1 MVKRERLK
9 DKIPE
14 LLSDGPLSERKNLY
28 EYQERRRQMR
38 KIQKQYPSLLDGVAR
53 EIEDSLKRLDKW
65 MREEH

>member
-1 MVKRERLK
+1 MVKRERVK
-9 DKIPE
+9 DKIPQ

-38 KIQKQYPSLLDGVAR
+38 KIQKKYPSLLDGVAR

-65 MREEH
+65 MKEDH